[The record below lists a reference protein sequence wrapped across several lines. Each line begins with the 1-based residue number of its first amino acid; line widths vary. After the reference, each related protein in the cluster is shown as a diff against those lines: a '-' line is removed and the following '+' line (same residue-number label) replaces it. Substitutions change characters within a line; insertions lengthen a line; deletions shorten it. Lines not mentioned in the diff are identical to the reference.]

1 MLDLTNHEQ
10 NRLSIEY
17 TNIPTEARVV
27 EGQLWHLQLLLY
39 KVKF

>member
-17 TNIPTEARVV
+17 TKSLLMALDTEARVV
-27 EGQLWHLQLLLY
+27 EGQL
-39 KVKF
+39 